1 VPEVRKFPSPDVD
14 GLDVAPQEKRRVL
27 MTVSCHDSDAIP
39 KVENAGSFIERDG
52 KELQVMHNGL
62 LVERGCYYGP
72 WTDEVIR
79 ATGGHHEPQEEL
91 VFYKI
96 AERLA
101 ATEGQKCSIEFGS
114 FWAYYT
120 MWFAHNFPGSR
131 SIALEPDPAYLDTG
145 RRNAALNGL
154 DEAITFGQGAVGSTP
169 GSLMSFKAES
179 DGKTYDV
186 MQYDLASTMAEFD
199 LSHVDLLM
207 VDIQGFEEV
216 LLPRALAQ
224 FGEDKVRFLIV
235 STHHHLISGNPTTHQ
250 DVLKLLVDAGAHV
263 IVEHTVSESYS
274 GDGLIA
280 VSFDPQDSD
289 FTVEISYNRASK
301 SLFGGLEP
309 ELAVALRKLSTIREE
324 LASQL
329 EDSAAAEHAAAQAL
343 AVALA
348 TAEHEKQRRLI
359 AEQSLE
365 DLRQTRVVRYW
376 GVVRSAYSGVRS
388 RVVKR

>member
-27 MTVSCHDSDAIP
+27 MTVSCHDSDSIP
-39 KVENAGSFIERDG
+39 KVEDAGSFIVRDG
-52 KELQVMHNGL
+52 KELQIMHNGL

-96 AERLA
+96 VERLA
-101 ATEGQKCSIEFGS
+101 ATEGEKCSIEFGS

-120 MWFAHNFPGSR
+120 MWFAHNFPGAR

-145 RRNAALNGL
+145 KRNAALNGL
-154 DEAITFGQGAVGSTP
+154 TEAITFGQGAVGSEP
-169 GSLMSFKAES
+169 GSTVSFVAES
-179 DGKTYDV
+179 DGKSYDV
-186 MQYDLASTMAEFD
+186 KQYDLASTMAEFD

-216 LLPRALAQ
+216 LLPRALPQ
-224 FGEDKVRFLIV
+224 FAEGKVRFLIV
-235 STHHHLISGNPTTHQ
+235 STHHHVISGNPMTHQ
-250 DVLKLLVDAGAHV
+250 DTLKLLVDAGAHV
-263 IVEHTVSESYS
+263 IVEHSVSESYS

-280 VSFDPQDSD
+280 VSFDPQDAD
-289 FTVEISYNRASK
+289 LTVDVSYNRAST

-309 ELAVALRKLSTIREE
+309 DLADSWHTVSTLRDELAAAT
-324 LASQL
+324 
-329 EDSAAAEHAAAQAL
+329 AAEQVATRALDTVKAGAEQERQRRLAAEQAL
-343 AVALA
+343 A
-348 TAEHEKQRRLI
+348 
-359 AEQSLE
+359 
-365 DLRQTRVVRYW
+365 DLRQTRLVRYW
-376 GVVRSAYSGVRS
+376 GRIRSTYSGVRS
-388 RVVKR
+388 RVAKH